1 MLTDPSLARSV
12 DRTSAGED
20 GASAG
25 VNQSAVTLLGA
36 AQLCPARQ
44 TVLGPL
50 NRRARRLGRAT
61 LTPSWYPGDGRT
73 GPKIRPSQKFFW
85 NPLLM
90 PVSQLRH
97 GRLSKISGKSQK
109 WVDTYR
115 LGM

>member
-61 LTPSWYPGDGRT
+61 LTTSWYPPDGRT
-73 GPKIRPSQKFFW
+73 GPEIRPSQKFFW
-85 NPLLM
+85 NPLL
-90 PVSQLRH
+90 VIESQLRH
-97 GRLSKISGKSQK
+97 ARHNKVTGKSQK
-109 WVDTYR
+109 WVDTCR
-115 LGM
+115 LGR